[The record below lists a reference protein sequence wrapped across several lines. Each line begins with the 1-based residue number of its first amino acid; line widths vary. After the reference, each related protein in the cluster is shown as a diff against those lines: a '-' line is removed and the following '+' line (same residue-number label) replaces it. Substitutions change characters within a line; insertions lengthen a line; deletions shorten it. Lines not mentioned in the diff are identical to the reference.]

1 MAFKTVQITPTIS
14 LDAYADG
21 DVVFNAELPLP
32 ARGARLIGG
41 YLIDY
46 DGQLTNDKLGLLF
59 FGKNTN
65 DLGAVNASADI
76 TKANFRTNQ
85 FQGAVNVADAIAGG
99 DLLTE
104 IDNTPVIRPFVA
116 YDDVDVDTDLPA
128 SLESRGPVL
137 SSVETG
143 GKVYVSGVL
152 HTISGAPDFVTQAL
166 DLVFYFEY

>member
-21 DVVFNAELPLP
+21 DVFFNAELPLP

-46 DGQLTNDKLGLLF
+46 DGQLTADKLGLLF
-59 FGKNTN
+59 FGKNEN
-65 DLGAVNASADI
+65 ALGAVNATANI

-85 FQGAVNVADAIAGG
+85 FQGAVNVADAIAAG
-99 DLLTE
+99 DLLSE
-104 IDNTPVIRPFVA
+104 IDNRPVIRPFVA
-116 YDDVDVDTDLPA
+116 YDDTDVDTDLPA

-143 GKVYVSGVL
+143 GKVYVSGL
-152 HTISGAPDFVTQAL
+152 IHTVSTAPDFATQAI